1 MEDEVTEAAPAE
13 PDADSTAELLAQVG
27 RDVAALAVCE
37 AQLAASRHV
46 PELRRTVRDVIAALV
61 AVLALLTAFAFANG
75 AAYVGLSHAT
85 SAETA
90 ALVLAA
96 AWLVLG
102 VVVLAALA
110 ARFRLL
116 RAARPTRDLQQ
127 ARDDAET
134 AVRASLERLG
144 PALSVELASAV
155 VPMATG
161 AVGGALDVG
170 DDVLDAAEELVE
182 DLVDVVPGGSVVSQM
197 WSVVLMP
204 GRWGLRVATTVL
216 TPGRPTNHG

>member
-1 MEDEVTEAAPAE
+1 VEDEVAE
-13 PDADSTAELLAQVG
+13 PAPDAESTTELLAQVG
-27 RDVAALAVCE
+27 RDVAVLVVCE

-46 PELRRTVRDVIAALV
+46 PELRRTVRDVVAALV
-61 AVLALLTAFAFANG
+61 AALGLLTAFAFANV
-75 AAYVGLSHAT
+75 AAYLELSRVLSDA
-85 SAETA
+85 AA

-96 AWLVLG
+96 AWLILGAVLL
-102 VVVLAALA
+102 VALA

-116 RAARPTRDLQQ
+116 RAARPAHDLQH
-127 ARDDAET
+127 ARDDAEA

-155 VPMATG
+155 VPMASG
-161 AVGGALDVG
+161 AVGEALDVG
-170 DDVLDAAEELVE
+170 DDVLDAAEEMVE
-182 DLVDVVPGGSVVSQM
+182 DIAEAVPGGSVVSQM

-216 TPGRPTNHG
+216 TPGRPGD